1 MSLGTT
7 NPFYFL
13 FKKGIVKKYV
23 SDAGYIYR
31 VSDEFIEDVL
41 NNIPKLISKA
51 KYIIVDQPDDKK
63 VAYAIA
69 FTLMNYFPEM
79 SDKDICELVKT
90 IFMMMS
96 ESTKKEI
103 LQEIYRKLKIM

>member
-1 MSLGTT
+1 MSLSTD
-7 NPFYFL
+7 PFHFL
-13 FKKGIVKKYV
+13 YKKGIIKKYV
-23 SDAGYIYR
+23 SDVGYIYR
-31 VSDEFIEDVL
+31 ISDEFIEDVL

-79 SDKDICELVKT
+79 SDHDICEMVKT
-90 IFMMMS
+90 VFMMMS

-103 LQEIYRKLKIM
+103 LQEINKKLRIM